1 MLEVRTWH
9 DGFSQENVQP
19 VKQHSVFYKRALEY
33 FSHVWF
39 TTKAVCIKWAVHSIL
54 CHDLIAWSFSMI
66 TQIPIWYLVVLRK
79 PRSATVSITN
89 WYSIA
94 DKPIYIL
101 SPSVQ
106 TFFHQSGMFS
116 VVISRLTY
124 ILQPFCGYTLA

>member
-1 MLEVRTWH
+1 
-9 DGFSQENVQP
+9 
-19 VKQHSVFYKRALEY
+19 
-33 FSHVWF
+33 
-39 TTKAVCIKWAVHSIL
+39 
-54 CHDLIAWSFSMI
+54 MI
-66 TQIPIWYLVVLRK
+66 TQIPICYLVVLRK